1 MLKENIKVARKAK
14 GLTQEELAD
23 ELHVVR
29 QTISKWEQ
37 GLSVPD
43 AEMLILISK
52 ILEIPVSTLLGES
65 IEKKSED
72 EIENLSNQLAAINLS
87 LAQSKENRRSIIRHL
102 LIITIILLTLIA
114 LVFLLLE
121 SPYLQWDYSN
131 PETAVLGVGF
141 HSIEWIGVR
150 LLPLLYIACFVGLHI
165 TRKQP

>member
-1 MLKENIKVARKAK
+1 MLKGNIKAARKAK

-43 AEMLILISK
+43 AEMLISISK
-52 ILEIPVSTLLGES
+52 ILEIPISTLLGES
-65 IEKKSED
+65 IEQESED

-87 LAQSKENRRSIIRHL
+87 LAQSKENRRSIVRHL
-102 LIITIILLTLIA
+102 LIITLILLTLIT